1 MLRPSTA
8 NEPPTLAQ
16 PAREPH
22 PVQRMGG
29 REGARRPSKPR
40 LLLRRTSQKVISI
53 AAARMLLPFAFSEVS
68 SPESVPSPAHTT
80 VDDMLVK
87 PILLVKSR
95 FVPTSHGQNI
105 SFEGWYRADKEDKA
119 TEKL

>member
-1 MLRPSTA
+1 
-8 NEPPTLAQ
+8 E
-16 PAREPH
+16 
-22 PVQRMGG
+22 GG

-80 VDDMLVK
+80 VD
-87 PILLVKSR
+87 
-95 FVPTSHGQNI
+95 GQNI